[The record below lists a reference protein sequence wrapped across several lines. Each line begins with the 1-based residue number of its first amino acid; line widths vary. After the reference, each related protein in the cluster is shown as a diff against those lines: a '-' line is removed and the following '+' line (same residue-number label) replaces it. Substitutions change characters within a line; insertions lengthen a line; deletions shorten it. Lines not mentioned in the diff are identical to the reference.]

1 MTRAT
6 AASIQ
11 AQLVLVVVI
20 VAVIAW
26 MVTAPPKPTAIGNRP
41 GLSCMKNS
49 TSQLEV
55 KCDSRRLP
63 RTWGNLR

>member
-26 MVTAPPKPTAIGNRP
+26 MVTAPPKPTAIGNK
-41 GLSCMKNS
+41 LSCMKNS